1 MKKTYSIV
9 IAAIMIILLWHLS
22 SIALN
27 KPFLPSPFKAGLS
40 FLTVVTNGDLTPH
53 FVISSYRVAIGIG
66 CALLLA
72 IPTGLLMGWNNKIDL
87 ILSPLLYVLYPIPK
101 VVFLPIILVLFGLGD
116 APKIILIAFVLY
128 FQLVVVIRD
137 AAKGIPYDQKQV
149 IRSLN
154 ATKLQTLSHLTLPY
168 CLPSVMTSLRASLGT
183 ALAILFI
190 AETFASFSG
199 LGYYILNR
207 MDSRDYLAMYAGV
220 IGLAL
225 LGGGLYALIN
235 IAENT
240 ACKWYKLMADN
251 SSNH

>member
-9 IAAIMIILLWHLS
+9 IAAIIIILLWHLS
-22 SIALN
+22 SISLN
-27 KPFLPSPFKAGLS
+27 KAFLPTPFEAGQS
-40 FLTVVTNGDLTPH
+40 FFTVVMNGELTQH
-53 FVISSYRVAIGIG
+53 FVISSYRVVIGIC
-66 CALLLA
+66 CALLFA
-72 IPTGLLMGWNNKIDL
+72 IPTGLLMGWNKSIDL
-87 ILSPLLYVLYPIPK
+87 LLSPLLYVLYPIPK

-116 APKIILIAFVLY
+116 VPKIMLIAFVLY

-137 AAKGIPYDQKQV
+137 TAKGIPYAQKQV
-149 IRSLN
+149 IQSLN
-154 ATKLQTLSHLTLPY
+154 ATKLQTLCHLTLPY

-190 AETFASFSG
+190 AETFASVSG

-240 ACKWYKLMADN
+240 ICRWYKLMAN
-251 SSNH
+251 SSSN